1 MYKKKQFLAMCLAGL
16 CSTTAVSNVY
26 SVTSMAATA
35 ASQTTE
41 TSAAGTETNPG
52 GNPPSGNP
60 GETPPAKPDGDS
72 GNPPAKPDGDNSNP
86 QDGGGNPPSG
96 ENGKPGNPPSDGNGQ
111 GGNPPSGGNGSSGD
125 GSSSS
130 GNPQDGKGNPPS
142 DAGGKPGDG
151 QGPQGNPPDGQPGD
165 GQGQPGNPPDGK
177 GGPNTQSYDYTGTLS
192 GKLTADGEE
201 VSSDNETISTSTVDE
216 NAALAENGGTLKIT
230 NGKLQKSGDDTNG
243 DNCNFYGINSILLA
257 VGEKSKAYISN
268 SALASDSEGSNAIFS
283 TDGATVYSEKNSITT
298 TKGNSRGLDATY
310 GGTIIADDMTIDTA
324 GDHSASLATDRGGGN
339 ISVTNSTLHT
349 SGSGSPLIYS
359 TGAIELS
366 GVSGTAEGSQIAGM
380 EGLNHIKVYDSELSS
395 TITDRTASDPVAN
408 GVIIYQSTSG
418 DADTS
423 TGERAQ
429 FQAVDSTLRSKIESG
444 AMFYVTNTSAD
455 ILLSGTTL
463 DFDSTKAKLLQ
474 IEGNDAN
481 NWGRAGSNGADV
493 SFTSLGETL
502 TGDISV
508 DSISSLDLYLL
519 SGTRYTGQILST
531 ANAGSQSAGGDA
543 AQGGEQTEG
552 QGGDPTAKGA
562 AGQSDDQTAKAAGQD
577 SDADST
583 SDDSAATITVNLDQ
597 DSTWVVTGDTTV
609 FALNAEDGAQI
620 IDEDGK
626 TVTIIADG
634 TTVVK
639 GDSDLTV
646 TVTGSY
652 SQSVRTSEANSI
664 SASTIDR
671 SDFDDYYGT
680 STTFGTDGLTASTP
694 TENKPDASAIESPV
708 DTQPAPSTEAATETS
723 TQQSTTPWAGAGVII
738 LAAFAG
744 ITTYLKKRK

>member
-16 CSTTAVSNVY
+16 CSTTTVANVY
-26 SVTSMAATA
+26 NVTAMAATA
-35 ASQTTE
+35 ASQAAE
-41 TSAAGTETNPG
+41 TSTAASDAPSGGQTNPG
-52 GNPPSGNP
+52 GNPPSGNS

-72 GNPPAKPDGDNSNP
+72 RNP
-86 QDGGGNPPSG
+86 QNGDGNPPSD

-111 GGNPPSGGNGSSGD
+111 GGNPPSGENGSSGD
-125 GSSSS
+125 GSTSS

-142 DAGGKPGDG
+142 DANGKPGDG
-151 QGPQGNPPDGQPGD
+151 NGPQGNPPSGENVKPGD
-165 GQGQPGNPPDGK
+165 GNGPQGNPPDGK

-201 VSSDNETISTSTVDE
+201 VSSDNETISTTSADE
-216 NAALAENGGTLKIT
+216 NAALVENGGTLKIT

-268 SALASDSEGSNAIFS
+268 SALASDSEGSNAIFA
-283 TDGATVYSEKNSITT
+283 TDSATVYSEKNSITT
-298 TKGNSRGLDATY
+298 SKGNSRGLDATY
-310 GGTIIADDMTIDTA
+310 GGTIIADDMTIQTA

-339 ISVTNSTLHT
+339 ISVTNSTLNT

-359 TGAIELS
+359 TGAIEVS
-366 GVSGTAEGSQIAGM
+366 GVTGTAEGSQIAGM
-380 EGLNHIKVYDSELSS
+380 EGLNHIKIYDSELSS
-395 TITDRTASDPVAN
+395 TITDKTASDPVAN

-429 FQAVDSTLRSKIESG
+429 FQAVDSTLHSKIESG

-455 ILLSGTTL
+455 ILLSGTAL

-474 IEGNDAN
+474 IEGNDTN
-481 NWGRAGSNGADV
+481 NWGRAGSNGGDV
-493 SFTSLGETL
+493 TFTGLGETL

-519 SGTRYTGQILST
+519 DGTTYTGQILST
-531 ANAGSQSAGGDA
+531 ANAGSSNDGGNAGQNSDA
-543 AQGGEQTEG
+543 A
-552 QGGDPTAKGA
+552 AKGA
-562 AGQSDDQTAKAAGQD
+562 DSQNSDQPDGQSNDAG
-577 SDADST
+577 ST
-583 SDDSAATITVNLDQ
+583 SDASAATITVNLDQ
-597 DSTWVVTGDTTV
+597 DSTWVVTDDTTV

-620 IDEDGK
+620 VDEDGK

-639 GDSDLTV
+639 SDSDLTV

-652 SQSVRTSEANSI
+652 SQTVTTSDANEI
-664 SASTIDR
+664 SATTIDR
-671 SDFDDYYGT
+671 SDFDSHYGT
-680 STTFGTDGLTASTP
+680 DTTFGTDGLNASTM
-694 TENKPDASAIESPV
+694 TEDKADASALESPT
-708 DTQPAPSTEAATETS
+708 DTQLVPSTEAAAETS
-723 TQQSTTPWAGAGVII
+723 TEQSSAPWAVAGAII
-738 LAAFAG
+738 IAVLAG
-744 ITTYLKKRK
+744 ITTYLRKRK

>member
-35 ASQTTE
+35 ASQAVETT
-41 TSAAGTETNPG
+41 AASDAQTNPG
-52 GNPPSGNP
+52 GTPPSGNS
-60 GETPPAKPDGDS
+60 GETPPEKPDGDSENPPAKPDGDS
-72 GNPPAKPDGDNSNP
+72 SNP
-86 QDGGGNPPSG
+86 QNGGGNPPAG
-96 ENGKPGNPPSDGNGQ
+96 EN
-111 GGNPPSGGNGSSGD
+111 
-125 GSSSS
+125 
-130 GNPQDGKGNPPS
+130 
-142 DAGGKPGDG
+142 
-151 QGPQGNPPDGQPGD
+151 
-165 GQGQPGNPPDGK
+165 GQPGNPPDGK

-201 VSSDNETISTSTVDE
+201 VSSDNETISTSTADE
-216 NAALAENGGTLKIT
+216 NAALVENGGTLKIT

-268 SALASDSEGSNAIFS
+268 SALASDSEGSNAIFA

-298 TKGNSRGLDATY
+298 SKGNSRGLDATY

-339 ISVTNSTLHT
+339 ISVTNSTLNT

-359 TGAIELS
+359 TGAIEVS

-380 EGLNHIKVYDSELSS
+380 EGLNHIKIYDSELSS
-395 TITDRTASDPVAN
+395 TITDKTASDPVAN

-474 IEGNDAN
+474 TEGNDAN

-493 SFTSLGETL
+493 TFTGLGETL

-519 SGTRYTGQILST
+519 DGTTYTGQIQSV
-531 ANAGSQSAGGDA
+531 ANAGGQSAGGDA
-543 AQGGEQTEG
+543 DQHDDAAAKGTEG
-552 QGGDPTAKGA
+552 QSSDQSADA
-562 AGQSDDQTAKAAGQD
+562 ADQSADAADQNAGTTGQNSSQAAD
-577 SDADST
+577 RIADADSA
-583 SDDSAATITVNLDQ
+583 SDDSTATITVNLDQ

-620 IDEDGK
+620 VDADGK
-626 TVTIIADG
+626 TVTIVANG
-634 TTVVK
+634 TIVVK

-652 SQSVRTSEANSI
+652 SQTVTTSEANEI
-664 SASTIDR
+664 SAATIDR

-680 STTFGTDGLTASTP
+680 DTAFGTDGQTVSTP
-694 TENKPDASAIESPV
+694 TEDKPDDSAIESPA
-708 DTQPAPSTEAATETS
+708 DTQLVPSTEAAAETS
-723 TQQSTTPWAGAGVII
+723 TAQSTAPWAVAGVII
-738 LAAFAG
+738 IAAFAG
-744 ITTYLKKRK
+744 ITTYLRKRK

>member
-16 CSTTAVSNVY
+16 CSTTTVANVY
-26 SVTSMAATA
+26 NVTAMAATA
-35 ASQTTE
+35 ASQAAE
-41 TSAAGTETNPG
+41 TSAAASDAPSNGQTNPG

-72 GNPPAKPDGDNSNP
+72 GNPQN
-86 QDGGGNPPSG
+86 GGGNPPSG
-96 ENGKPGNPPSDGNGQ
+96 ENGKPGNPPSGE
-111 GGNPPSGGNGSSGD
+111 NGSSGD
-125 GSSSS
+125 GSTSS

-142 DAGGKPGDG
+142 DANGKPGDG
-151 QGPQGNPPDGQPGD
+151 QGPQGNPPDGQPG
-165 GQGQPGNPPDGK
+165 GGNGQPGTPPDGQ
-177 GGPNTQSYDYTGTLS
+177 GGPNTQSYDYSGTLS

-201 VSSDNETISTSTVDE
+201 VSSDNETISTTTADE
-216 NAALAENGGTLKIT
+216 NAALVENGGTLKIT

-257 VGEKSKAYISN
+257 VGEKSTAYISN
-268 SALASDSEGSNAIFS
+268 SALASNSEGSNAIFA
-283 TDGATVYSEKNSITT
+283 TDGASVYSERNSITT

-310 GGTIIADDMTIDTA
+310 GGTIIADGMTIDTA

-339 ISVTNSTLHT
+339 ISVTNSTLNT

-366 GVSGTAEGSQIAGM
+366 GVTGTAEGSQIAGM
-380 EGLNHIKVYDSELSS
+380 EGLNHIKIYDSELSS
-395 TITDRTASDPVAN
+395 TITDKTASDPVAN

-463 DFDSTKAKLLQ
+463 DFDSTKVKLLQ
-474 IEGNDAN
+474 VEGNDAN

-543 AQGGEQTEG
+543 AQGGEQA
-552 QGGDPTAKGA
+552 AKGADGQSSELA
-562 AGQSDDQTAKAAGQD
+562 AGQSTGAGQHDDSAAKDAAGQS

-583 SDDSAATITVNLDQ
+583 ADDSAATITVNLDQ

-609 FALNAEDGAQI
+609 FALSAEDGAQI
-620 IDEDGK
+620 VDEDGK

-652 SQSVRTSEANSI
+652 SQNVTTIEANTI
-664 SASTIDR
+664 SATTIDR
-671 SDFDDYYGT
+671 DGFDDYYGT
-680 STTFGTDGLTASTP
+680 STAFGTDGLTATP
-694 TENKPDASAIESPV
+694 KTEEKPAAAEESPAE
-708 DTQPAPSTEAATETS
+708 TQPAPSTEAATETG
-723 TQQSTTPWAGAGVII
+723 TQQSSASWAVAGVII

-744 ITTYLKKRK
+744 ISTYLRKRK

>member
-16 CSTTAVSNVY
+16 CSTTTVANVY
-26 SVTSMAATA
+26 NVTAMAATA

-41 TSAAGTETNPG
+41 TSAAASNTPSSGQTNQG
-52 GNPPSGNP
+52 GNPPSGNA

-72 GNPPAKPDGDNSNP
+72 GNPQN
-86 QDGGGNPPSG
+86 GGGNPPSG
-96 ENGKPGNPPSDGNGQ
+96 ENGKPGNPPSGE
-111 GGNPPSGGNGSSGD
+111 NGSSGD
-125 GSSSS
+125 GNTSS

-142 DAGGKPGDG
+142 DANGKPGDG
-151 QGPQGNPPDGQPGD
+151 QGPQGNPPDGQPG
-165 GQGQPGNPPDGK
+165 GGNGQPGTPPDGQ
-177 GGPNTQSYDYTGTLS
+177 GGPNTQSYDYSGTLS
-192 GKLTADGEE
+192 GKLSADGEE
-201 VSSDNETISTSTVDE
+201 VSSDNETISTTSADE
-216 NAALAENGGTLKIT
+216 NAALVENGGTLKIT

-257 VGEKSKAYISN
+257 VGEKSKTYISN
-268 SALASDSEGSNAIFS
+268 SALASDSEGSNAIFA

-310 GGTIIADDMTIDTA
+310 GGTIIADDMTIQTA

-339 ISVTNSTLHT
+339 ISVTNSTLNT

-359 TGAIELS
+359 TGAIEVS
-366 GVSGTAEGSQIAGM
+366 GVTGTAEGSQIAGM
-380 EGLNHIKVYDSELSS
+380 EGLNHIKIYDSELSS
-395 TITDRTASDPVAN
+395 TITDKTASDPVAN

-429 FQAVDSTLRSKIESG
+429 FQAIDSTLHSSIESG

-481 NWGRAGSNGADV
+481 NWGRAGANGADV
-493 SFTSLGETL
+493 SFTGLGETL

-519 SGTRYTGQILST
+519 DGTTYTGQILST
-531 ANAGSQSAGGDA
+531 ANAGSSNEGGNAGQKGDDGQSSG
-543 AQGGEQTEG
+543 QTDG
-552 QGGDPTAKGA
+552 QGNGAGSTA
-562 AGQSDDQTAKAAGQD
+562 
-577 SDADST
+577 DA
-583 SDDSAATITVNLDQ
+583 SAATITVNLDQ

-620 IDEDGK
+620 VDEDGK

-652 SQSVRTSEANSI
+652 SQTVTTSEANSI
-664 SASTIDR
+664 SATTIDR
-671 SDFDDYYGT
+671 SDFDSYYGT
-680 STTFGTDGLTASTP
+680 DTAFGTDGLNTSTT
-694 TENKPDASAIESPV
+694 TEDKPDASALESPA
-708 DTQPAPSTEAATETS
+708 DTQLVPSTEAAAETS
-723 TQQSTTPWAGAGVII
+723 TQQSSAPWAVAGVII
-738 LAAFAG
+738 IAALAG
-744 ITTYLKKRK
+744 ITTYLRKRK

>member
-16 CSTTAVSNVY
+16 CSTTAVANVY
-26 SVTSMAATA
+26 SVTAMAATA
-35 ASQTTE
+35 ASQTAE
-41 TSAAGTETNPG
+41 TSAAAPDAASGGQTNPG
-52 GNPPSGNP
+52 GNPPSGNA

-72 GNPPAKPDGDNSNP
+72 GNPQN
-86 QDGGGNPPSG
+86 GGGNPPSG
-96 ENGKPGNPPSDGNGQ
+96 ENG
-111 GGNPPSGGNGSSGD
+111 SSGD
-125 GSSSS
+125 GSTSS

-142 DAGGKPGDG
+142 DAGGKPGNGNGPQGNPPSGENGKPGDG
-151 QGPQGNPPDGQPGD
+151 QGPQGNPPDGQPG
-165 GQGQPGNPPDGK
+165 GGNGQPGTPPDGQ
-177 GGPNTQSYDYTGTLS
+177 GGPNTQSYDYSGTLS

-201 VSSDNETISTSTVDE
+201 VSSDNETISTTSADE
-216 NAALAENGGTLKIT
+216 NAALVENCGTLKIT

-268 SALASDSEGSNAIFS
+268 SALASDSEGSNAIFA
-283 TDGATVYSEKNSITT
+283 TDGATVYSEKNSITSS
-298 TKGNSRGLDATY
+298 KGNARGLDATY
-310 GGTIIADDMTIDTA
+310 GGTIIADDMTIETA

-339 ISVTNSTLHT
+339 ISVTNSTLNT

-359 TGAIELS
+359 TGAIEVS
-366 GVSGTAEGSQIAGM
+366 GVTGTAESSQIAGM
-380 EGLNHIKVYDSELSS
+380 EGLNHIKIYDSELSS
-395 TITDRTASDPVAN
+395 TITDKTASDPVAN

-429 FQAVDSTLRSKIESG
+429 FQAVDSTLHSKIESG

-481 NWGRAGSNGADV
+481 NWGRAGANGADV
-493 SFTSLGETL
+493 SFTGLGETL

-519 SGTRYTGQILST
+519 DGTTYTGQIQST
-531 ANAGSQSAGGDA
+531 AN
-543 AQGGEQTEG
+543 
-552 QGGDPTAKGA
+552 
-562 AGQSDDQTAKAAGQD
+562 
-577 SDADST
+577 ADST
-583 SDDSAATITVNLDQ
+583 SDASTATITVNLDQ

-620 IDEDGK
+620 VDEDGK
-626 TVTIIADG
+626 TVTIVADG

-652 SQSVRTSEANSI
+652 SQTVTTSDANEI
-664 SASTIDR
+664 SATTIDR
-671 SDFDDYYGT
+671 SDFDSYYGT
-680 STTFGTDGLTASTP
+680 DTTFGTDGRNASTP
-694 TENKPDASAIESPV
+694 TENKADASALESPA
-708 DTQPAPSTEAATETS
+708 DTQLVPSTEAAAETS
-723 TQQSTTPWAGAGVII
+723 TQQSSAPWAVAGAII
-738 LAAFAG
+738 IAALAG
-744 ITTYLKKRK
+744 ITTYLRKRK

>member
-16 CSTTAVSNVY
+16 CSTTTVANVY
-26 SVTSMAATA
+26 NVTAMAATA
-35 ASQTTE
+35 ASQAAE
-41 TSAAGTETNPG
+41 TSAAASDAQSEAQTNPG

-60 GETPPAKPDGDS
+60 GETPLAKPDGGS
-72 GNPPAKPDGDNSNP
+72 GNPQN
-86 QDGGGNPPSG
+86 GGGNPPSG
-96 ENGKPGNPPSDGNGQ
+96 VT
-111 GGNPPSGGNGSSGD
+111 GSSGD
-125 GSSSS
+125 GSTSS
-130 GNPQDGKGNPPS
+130 GNPQGGKGNPPS
-142 DAGGKPGDG
+142 DAGGKPGDGNGPQRNPPSGENGKPGDG
-151 QGPQGNPPDGQPGD
+151 QGPQGNPPDGQPG
-165 GQGQPGNPPDGK
+165 GGNGQPGTPPDGQ

-192 GKLTADGEE
+192 GKLSADGEE
-201 VSSDNETISTSTVDE
+201 VSSDNETISTTTADE
-216 NAALAENGGTLKIT
+216 NAALVENGGTLKIT
-230 NGKLQKSGDDTNG
+230 DGKLQKSGDDTNG

-257 VGEKSKAYISN
+257 VGEKSTAYISN
-268 SALASDSEGSNAIFS
+268 SALASGSEGSNAIFA

-310 GGTIIADDMTIDTA
+310 GGTIIADDMTIETA

-339 ISVTNSTLHT
+339 ISVTNSTLNT

-359 TGAIELS
+359 TGAIEVS
-366 GVSGTAEGSQIAGM
+366 GVTGTAEGSQIAGM
-380 EGLNHIKVYDSELSS
+380 EGLNHIKIYDSELSS
-395 TITDRTASDPVAN
+395 TITDKTASDPVAN

-429 FQAVDSTLRSKIESG
+429 FQAVDSTLHSKIESG

-481 NWGRAGSNGADV
+481 NWGHAGSNGGDV
-493 SFTSLGETL
+493 TFTGLGETL

-519 SGTRYTGQILST
+519 DGTTYTGQIQSV
-531 ANAGSQSAGGDA
+531 ANAGGQNADGDTEQNGDA
-543 AQGGEQTEG
+543 A
-552 QGGDPTAKGA
+552 AKGA
-562 AGQSDDQTAKAAGQD
+562 DGQSGNQTAGQGN
-577 SDADST
+577 DADST
-583 SDDSAATITVNLDQ
+583 SDASAATITVNLDK
-597 DSTWVVTGDTTV
+597 DSTWVVTGNTTV

-620 IDEDGK
+620 VNEDGK

-639 GDSDLTV
+639 GDSDLTI

-652 SQSVRTSEANSI
+652 SQTVTTSDANEI
-664 SASTIDR
+664 SATTIDR
-671 SDFDDYYGT
+671 SDFDSYYST
-680 STTFGTDGLTASTP
+680 DTTFGTDGLNASTT
-694 TENKPDASAIESPV
+694 TEDKADASAIESPA
-708 DTQPAPSTEAATETS
+708 DTQLVPSTEAAAETS
-723 TQQSTTPWAGAGVII
+723 TEQSTAPWAVAGAII
-738 LAAFAG
+738 IAALAG
-744 ITTYLKKRK
+744 ITTYLRKRK

>member
-16 CSTTAVSNVY
+16 CSTTTVANVY
-26 SVTSMAATA
+26 NVTAMAATA
-35 ASQTTE
+35 ASQAAE
-41 TSAAGTETNPG
+41 TSAAASDAPSNGQTNPG

-72 GNPPAKPDGDNSNP
+72 GNPQN
-86 QDGGGNPPSG
+86 GGGDPPSG

-111 GGNPPSGGNGSSGD
+111 SGNPPSGEN
-125 GSSSS
+125 
-130 GNPQDGKGNPPS
+130 
-142 DAGGKPGDG
+142 GKPGDG
-151 QGPQGNPPDGQPGD
+151 QGPQGNPPNGQPGT
-165 GQGQPGNPPDGK
+165 PPDGQ
-177 GGPNTQSYDYTGTLS
+177 GGPNTQSYDYSGTLS
-192 GKLTADGEE
+192 GKLSADGED
-201 VSSDNETISTSTVDE
+201 VSSDNETISTTSADE
-216 NAALAENGGTLKIT
+216 NAALVENGGTLKIT

-243 DNCNFYGINSILLA
+243 DNCNFYGINSILLT

-268 SALASDSEGSNAIFS
+268 SALASDSEDSNAIFA
-283 TDGATVYSEKNSITT
+283 TDQAIVYSAQNSITT
-298 TKGNSRGLDATY
+298 SKGSSRGLDATY
-310 GGTIIADDMTIDTA
+310 GGTIIADDMTIQTA

-339 ISVTNSTLHT
+339 ISVTNSTLNT

-359 TGAIELS
+359 TGAIEVS
-366 GVSGTAEGSQIAGM
+366 GVTGTAEGSQIAGM
-380 EGLNHIKVYDSELSS
+380 EGLNHIKIYDSELSS
-395 TITDRTASDPVAN
+395 TITDKTASDPVAN

-429 FQAVDSTLRSKIESG
+429 FQAVDSTLHSKIESG

-463 DFDSTKAKLLQ
+463 DFDSTKVKLLQ

-481 NWGRAGSNGADV
+481 NWGRAGANGADV
-493 SFTSLGETL
+493 SFTGLGETL

-519 SGTRYTGQILST
+519 DGTSYTGQIQSV
-531 ANAGSQSAGGDA
+531 ANAGSTADA
-543 AQGGEQTEG
+543 
-552 QGGDPTAKGA
+552 
-562 AGQSDDQTAKAAGQD
+562 
-577 SDADST
+577 
-583 SDDSAATITVNLDQ
+583 SAATITVNLDQ

-620 IDEDGK
+620 VDEDGK

-639 GDSDLTV
+639 GDSDRTV

-652 SQSVRTSEANSI
+652 SQTVTTSDANEI
-664 SASTIDR
+664 SATTIDR
-671 SDFDDYYGT
+671 SDFDSYYGT
-680 STTFGTDGLTASTP
+680 DTTFGIDGRSAST
-694 TENKPDASAIESPV
+694 TAEDKADASALESPAN
-708 DTQPAPSTEAATETS
+708 TQLVPSTEAAAETS
-723 TQQSTTPWAGAGVII
+723 TEQSTAPWAVAGVII
-738 LAAFAG
+738 IAALAG
-744 ITTYLKKRK
+744 ITTYLRKRK

>member
-16 CSTTAVSNVY
+16 CSTTTVANVY
-26 SVTSMAATA
+26 SVTAMAATA

-41 TSAAGTETNPG
+41 TSAAASE
-52 GNPPSGNP
+52 NP

-72 GNPPAKPDGDNSNP
+72 SHP
-86 QDGGGNPPSG
+86 QNGGGNPPSG
-96 ENGKPGNPPSDGNGQ
+96 DNGKPGNPPSDGTSQ
-111 GGNPPSGGNGSSGD
+111 GGNPPSGGTGSSGD
-125 GSSSS
+125 GSTSS

-142 DAGGKPGDG
+142 DASRKPGDGNGPQRNPPSGENGKPGDG
-151 QGPQGNPPDGQPGD
+151 QGPQGNPPD
-165 GQGQPGNPPDGK
+165 GQPGNPPDGK
-177 GGPNTQSYDYTGTLS
+177 GGPNTQSYDYSGTLS

-201 VSSDNETISTSTVDE
+201 VSSDNETITTTTADE
-216 NAALAENGGTLKIT
+216 NAALVENGGTLKIT

-268 SALASDSEGSNAIFS
+268 SALASDSEGSNAIFA
-283 TDGATVYSEKNSITT
+283 TDSATVYSEKNSITT
-298 TKGNSRGLDATY
+298 TKGNSRGLDASY
-310 GGTIIADDMTIDTA
+310 GGTIIAADMTIQTA

-339 ISVTNSTLHT
+339 ISVTNSTLNT

-359 TGAIELS
+359 TGAIEVS
-366 GVSGTAEGSQIAGM
+366 GVTGTAEGSQIAGM
-380 EGLNHIKVYDSELSS
+380 EGLNHIKIYDSELSS
-395 TITDRTASDPVAN
+395 TITDKTASDPVAN

-429 FQAVDSTLRSKIESG
+429 FQAVDSTLHSAIESG

-481 NWGRAGSNGADV
+481 NWGRAGSNGGDV
-493 SFTSLGETL
+493 TFTGLGETL
-502 TGDISV
+502 TGDISI

-519 SGTRYTGQILST
+519 DGTTYTGQIQSV
-531 ANAGSQSAGGDA
+531 ANAG
-543 AQGGEQTEG
+543 G
-552 QGGDPTAKGA
+552 QN
-562 AGQSDDQTAKAAGQD
+562 
-577 SDADST
+577 
-583 SDDSAATITVNLDQ
+583 DSAATITVNLDK

-620 IDEDGK
+620 VDEDGK
-626 TVTIIADG
+626 AVTIVADG
-634 TTVVK
+634 STVVK
-639 GDSDLTV
+639 GDSDLTI

-652 SQSVRTSEANSI
+652 SQTVTTSDANEI
-664 SASTIDR
+664 SATTIDR
-671 SDFDDYYGT
+671 SDFDDTYGT
-680 STTFGTDGLTASTP
+680 DTAFGTDGLKTSTT
-694 TENKPDASAIESPV
+694 TEDKPDTSAIESPA
-708 DTQPAPSTEAATETS
+708 DTQLVPSTEAAAETS
-723 TQQSTTPWAGAGVII
+723 TEQSTAPWAVAGAII
-738 LAAFAG
+738 IAAFAG
-744 ITTYLKKRK
+744 ITTYLRKRK

>member
-1 MYKKKQFLAMCLAGL
+1 MYKKKQLLVMCLAGL
-16 CSTTAVSNVY
+16 CSTTTVANVY
-26 SVTSMAATA
+26 NVTAMAATA
-35 ASQTTE
+35 ASQAAE
-41 TSAAGTETNPG
+41 TSAAASDAPSNGQTNPG

-72 GNPPAKPDGDNSNP
+72 GNPQN
-86 QDGGGNPPSG
+86 GGGDPPSG

-111 GGNPPSGGNGSSGD
+111 SGNPPSGEN
-125 GSSSS
+125 
-130 GNPQDGKGNPPS
+130 
-142 DAGGKPGDG
+142 GKPGDG
-151 QGPQGNPPDGQPGD
+151 QGPQGNPPNGQPGT
-165 GQGQPGNPPDGK
+165 PPDGQ
-177 GGPNTQSYDYTGTLS
+177 GGPNTQSYDYSGTLS
-192 GKLTADGEE
+192 GKLSADGEE
-201 VSSDNETISTSTVDE
+201 VSSDNETISTTSADE
-216 NAALAENGGTLKIT
+216 NAALVENGGTLKIT

-268 SALASDSEGSNAIFS
+268 SALASDSEGSNAIFA

-298 TKGNSRGLDATY
+298 SKGNSRGLDATY
-310 GGTIIADDMTIDTA
+310 GGTIIADDMTIQTA

-339 ISVTNSTLHT
+339 ISVTNSTLNT

-359 TGAIELS
+359 TGAIEVS
-366 GVSGTAEGSQIAGM
+366 GVTGTAEGSQIAGM
-380 EGLNHIKVYDSELSS
+380 EGLNHIKIYDSELSS
-395 TITDRTASDPVAN
+395 TITDKTASDPVAN

-429 FQAVDSTLRSKIESG
+429 FQAVDSTLHSKIESG

-463 DFDSTKAKLLQ
+463 DFDSTKVKLLQ

-481 NWGRAGSNGADV
+481 NWGRAGANGADV
-493 SFTSLGETL
+493 SFTGLGETL

-519 SGTRYTGQILST
+519 DGTSYTGQIQSV
-531 ANAGSQSAGGDA
+531 ANAGSTADA
-543 AQGGEQTEG
+543 
-552 QGGDPTAKGA
+552 
-562 AGQSDDQTAKAAGQD
+562 
-577 SDADST
+577 
-583 SDDSAATITVNLDQ
+583 SAATITVNLDQ

-620 IDEDGK
+620 VDEDGK

-639 GDSDLTV
+639 GDSDRTV

-652 SQSVRTSEANSI
+652 SQTVTTSDANEI
-664 SASTIDR
+664 SATTIDR
-671 SDFDDYYGT
+671 SDFDSYYGT
-680 STTFGTDGLTASTP
+680 DTTFGIDGRSAST
-694 TENKPDASAIESPV
+694 TAEDKADASALESPAN
-708 DTQPAPSTEAATETS
+708 TQLVPSTEAAAETS
-723 TQQSTTPWAGAGVII
+723 TEQSTAPWAVAGVII
-738 LAAFAG
+738 IAALAG
-744 ITTYLKKRK
+744 ITTYLRKRK

>member
-16 CSTTAVSNVY
+16 CSTTTVANVY
-26 SVTSMAATA
+26 NVTAMAATA

-41 TSAAGTETNPG
+41 TSAASSDAQSGGQTNPG

-60 GETPPAKPDGDS
+60 GETPPAKPDSDS
-72 GNPPAKPDGDNSNP
+72 GNPQN
-86 QDGGGNPPSG
+86 GGGNPPSG
-96 ENGKPGNPPSDGNGQ
+96 ENG
-111 GGNPPSGGNGSSGD
+111 SSGD
-125 GSSSS
+125 GSTSS
-130 GNPQDGKGNPPS
+130 GNPQDGKRNPPS
-142 DAGGKPGDG
+142 DANGKPGDG
-151 QGPQGNPPDGQPGD
+151 QGPQGNPPSGENGKPGGGNGQPGT
-165 GQGQPGNPPDGK
+165 PPDGQ
-177 GGPNTQSYDYTGTLS
+177 GGPNTQSYDYSGTLS

-201 VSSDNETISTSTVDE
+201 VSSDNEAISTTSADE
-216 NAALAENGGTLKIT
+216 NAALVENGGTLKIT

-257 VGEKSKAYISN
+257 VDEKSKAYISN
-268 SALASDSEGSNAIFS
+268 SALASDSEGSNAIFA

-298 TKGNSRGLDATY
+298 SKGNSRGLDATY
-310 GGTIIADDMTIDTA
+310 GGTIIADDMTIQTA

-339 ISVTNSTLHT
+339 ISVTNSTLNT

-359 TGAIELS
+359 TGAIEVS
-366 GVSGTAEGSQIAGM
+366 GVTGTAEGSQIAGM
-380 EGLNHIKVYDSELSS
+380 EGLNHIKIYDSELSN
-395 TITDRTASDPVAN
+395 TITDKTASDPVAN

-429 FQAVDSTLRSKIESG
+429 FQAVDSTLHSKIESG

-474 IEGNDAN
+474 IEGNDTN
-481 NWGRAGSNGADV
+481 NWGRAGSNGGDV
-493 SFTSLGETL
+493 TFTGLGETL

-519 SGTRYTGQILST
+519 DGTTYTGQILST
-531 ANAGSQSAGGDA
+531 ANAG
-543 AQGGEQTEG
+543 G
-552 QGGDPTAKGA
+552 QNA
-562 AGQSDDQTAKAAGQD
+562 
-577 SDADST
+577 
-583 SDDSAATITVNLDQ
+583 SAATITINLDQ

-620 IDEDGK
+620 VDEDGK
-626 TVTIIADG
+626 TVTIVADG

-639 GDSDLTV
+639 GDSDLTI

-652 SQSVRTSEANSI
+652 SQAVTTSDANEI
-664 SASTIDR
+664 SATTIDR
-671 SDFDDYYGT
+671 RDFDSYYGT
-680 STTFGTDGLTASTP
+680 DTTFGTDGLNASTT
-694 TENKPDASAIESPV
+694 TEDKPDASAIESPA
-708 DTQPAPSTEAATETS
+708 DTQLVPSTEAAAETS
-723 TQQSTTPWAGAGVII
+723 TEQSTAPWAVAGAII
-738 LAAFAG
+738 IAALAG
-744 ITTYLKKRK
+744 ITTYLRKRK

>member
-16 CSTTAVSNVY
+16 CSTTTVANVY
-26 SVTSMAATA
+26 SVTAMANVYSVTAMAATA

-41 TSAAGTETNPG
+41 TSAAASDAQSEGQTNPG

-72 GNPPAKPDGDNSNP
+72 GNPQN
-86 QDGGGNPPSG
+86 GGGDPPSG
-96 ENGKPGNPPSDGNGQ
+96 ENGKPGYPPSDGNGQ
-111 GGNPPSGGNGSSGD
+111 G
-125 GSSSS
+125 
-130 GNPQDGKGNPPS
+130 GNPPS

-151 QGPQGNPPDGQPGD
+151 QGPQGNPPDGKPGD
-165 GQGQPGNPPDGK
+165 SQGQPGNPPDGK

-201 VSSDNETISTSTVDE
+201 VSSDNETINTTTADE
-216 NAALAENGGTLKIT
+216 NAALVENGGTLKIT
-230 NGKLQKSGDDTNG
+230 NGKLQKSGDDTNS

-257 VGEKSKAYISN
+257 VGEKSTAYISN
-268 SALASDSEGSNAIFS
+268 SALASDSEGSNGIFA
-283 TDGATVYSEKNSITT
+283 TDGASVYSEKNSITT
-298 TKGNSRGLDATY
+298 SKGNSRGLDATY
-310 GGTIIADDMTIDTA
+310 GGTIIADDMTIQTA

-339 ISVTNSTLHT
+339 ISVTNSTLNT

-366 GVSGTAEGSQIAGM
+366 GVTGTSEGSQIAGM
-380 EGLNHIKVYDSELSS
+380 EGLNHIKIYDSELSS
-395 TITDRTASDPVAN
+395 TITDKTASDPVAN

-429 FQAVDSTLRSKIESG
+429 FQAVDSTLHSKIESG

-481 NWGRAGSNGADV
+481 NWGRAGANGADV
-493 SFTSLGETL
+493 SFTGLGETL

-531 ANAGSQSAGGDA
+531 ANAGSQNAGGDA
-543 AQGGEQTEG
+543 AQGGEQT
-552 QGGDPTAKGA
+552 AKGA
-562 AGQSDDQTAKAAGQD
+562 EGQSSDQPADQSA
-577 SDADST
+577 DADST
-583 SDDSAATITVNLDQ
+583 ADTGAATITVNLDH

-620 IDEDGK
+620 VDEDGK

-639 GDSDLTV
+639 GDSDLTI

-652 SQSVRTSEANSI
+652 SQSVSTSEANSI
-664 SASTIDR
+664 SATTIDR
-671 SDFDDYYGT
+671 SDFDSYYGT
-680 STTFGTDGLTASTP
+680 DTAFGTDGLSASTT
-694 TENKPDASAIESPV
+694 TEDKPDASAIESPAE
-708 DTQPAPSTEAATETS
+708 TQLVAPTEAAAETS
-723 TQQSTTPWAGAGVII
+723 TKQSSAPWAVTGALIV
-738 LAAFAG
+738 AAFAG

>member
-35 ASQTTE
+35 ASQAVETT
-41 TSAAGTETNPG
+41 AASDAQTNPG
-52 GNPPSGNP
+52 GTPPSGNS
-60 GETPPAKPDGDS
+60 GETPPEKPDGDSENPPAKPDGDS
-72 GNPPAKPDGDNSNP
+72 SNP
-86 QDGGGNPPSG
+86 QNGGGNPPAG
-96 ENGKPGNPPSDGNGQ
+96 ENGKPGNPP
-111 GGNPPSGGNGSSGD
+111 
-125 GSSSS
+125 
-130 GNPQDGKGNPPS
+130 
-142 DAGGKPGDG
+142 DG
-151 QGPQGNPPDGQPGD
+151 Q
-165 GQGQPGNPPDGK
+165 

-201 VSSDNETISTSTVDE
+201 VSSDNETISTSTADE
-216 NAALAENGGTLKIT
+216 NAALVENGGTLKIT

-268 SALASDSEGSNAIFS
+268 SALASDSEGSNAIFA

-339 ISVTNSTLHT
+339 ISVTNSTLNT

-359 TGAIELS
+359 TGAIE
-366 GVSGTAEGSQIAGM
+366 VSDVTGTAEGSQIAGM
-380 EGLNHIKVYDSELSS
+380 EGLNHIKIYDSELSS
-395 TITDRTASDPVAN
+395 TITDKTASDPIAN

-429 FQAVDSTLRSKIESG
+429 FQAVDSTLHSKIESG

-474 IEGNDAN
+474 TEGNDAN

-493 SFTSLGETL
+493 TFTGLGETL

-519 SGTRYTGQILST
+519 DGTTYTGQIQSV
-531 ANAGSQSAGGDA
+531 ANAGGQSAGGDA
-543 AQGGEQTEG
+543 G
-552 QGGDPTAKGA
+552 QHGDAAAKGA
-562 AGQSDDQTAKAAGQD
+562 DGQSSDQTAGQSTG
-577 SDADST
+577 ADSA
-583 SDDSAATITVNLDQ
+583 SDDSTATITVNLDQ

-620 IDEDGK
+620 VDEDGK

-634 TTVVK
+634 TTVVE

-646 TVTGSY
+646 TITGSY
-652 SQSVRTSEANSI
+652 SQTVTTSDANEI
-664 SASTIDR
+664 SATTIDR
-671 SDFDDYYGT
+671 DDFDSYYGT
-680 STTFGTDGLTASTP
+680 DTALGTDGQTVSTP
-694 TENKPDASAIESPV
+694 TEDKPDDSAVESPA
-708 DTQPAPSTEAATETS
+708 DTQLVPSTEAAAETS
-723 TQQSTTPWAGAGVII
+723 TTQSTAPWAVAGAII

-744 ITTYLKKRK
+744 ITTYLRKRK

>member
-16 CSTTAVSNVY
+16 CSTTTVANVY
-26 SVTSMAATA
+26 NVTAMAATA
-35 ASQTTE
+35 ASQAAE
-41 TSAAGTETNPG
+41 TSAAASDAPSGGQTNPG

-72 GNPPAKPDGDNSNP
+72 GNPQN
-86 QDGGGNPPSG
+86 GGGNPPSG
-96 ENGKPGNPPSDGNGQ
+96 ENGKPGNPPSDRNDQ
-111 GGNPPSGGNGSSGD
+111 GGNPPSGGTGSSGD
-125 GSSSS
+125 GSTSS

-151 QGPQGNPPDGQPGD
+151 QGPQGNPPDGQPG
-165 GQGQPGNPPDGK
+165 GGNGQPGNPPDGK
-177 GGPNTQSYDYTGTLS
+177 GGPNTQSYDYSGTLS

-201 VSSDNETISTSTVDE
+201 VSSDNETITTTTADE
-216 NAALAENGGTLKIT
+216 NAALVENGGTLKIT

-257 VGEKSKAYISN
+257 VGKKSKAYISN
-268 SALASDSEGSNAIFS
+268 SALASDSEGSNAIFA
-283 TDGATVYSEKNSITT
+283 TDGATVYSEKNSITSS
-298 TKGNSRGLDATY
+298 KGNSRGLDATY
-310 GGTIIADDMTIDTA
+310 GGTIIADDMTIQTA

-339 ISVTNSTLHT
+339 ISVTNSTLNT

-359 TGAIELS
+359 TGAIEVS
-366 GVSGTAEGSQIAGM
+366 GVTGTAEGSQIAGM
-380 EGLNHIKVYDSELSS
+380 EGLNHIKIYDSELSS
-395 TITDRTASDPVAN
+395 TITDKTASDPVAN

-429 FQAVDSTLRSKIESG
+429 FQAVDSTLHSKIESG

-474 IEGNDAN
+474 IEGNDVN
-481 NWGRAGSNGADV
+481 NWGRAGANGADV
-493 SFTSLGETL
+493 SFTGLGETL

-519 SGTRYTGQILST
+519 DGTTYTGQILST
-531 ANAGSQSAGGDA
+531 ANAG
-543 AQGGEQTEG
+543 
-552 QGGDPTAKGA
+552 
-562 AGQSDDQTAKAAGQD
+562 DQN
-577 SDADST
+577 
-583 SDDSAATITVNLDQ
+583 DSAATITVNLDK

-620 IDEDGK
+620 VDEDGK
-626 TVTIIADG
+626 TVTIVADG
-634 TTVVK
+634 STVVK

-652 SQSVRTSEANSI
+652 SQTVTTSDANEI
-664 SASTIDR
+664 SATTIDR
-671 SDFDDYYGT
+671 SDFDSYYGT
-680 STTFGTDGLTASTP
+680 DTAFGTDGLSASTT
-694 TENKPDASAIESPV
+694 TEDKPDASAIESPA
-708 DTQPAPSTEAATETS
+708 DTQLVPSTEAAAETS
-723 TQQSTTPWAGAGVII
+723 TEQSSAPWAVAGAII
-738 LAAFAG
+738 IAALAG
-744 ITTYLKKRK
+744 ITTYLRKRK

>member
-16 CSTTAVSNVY
+16 CSTTTVANVY
-26 SVTSMAATA
+26 NVTAMAATA
-35 ASQTTE
+35 ASQAAE
-41 TSAAGTETNPG
+41 TSAAASDAPSNGQTNPG

-72 GNPPAKPDGDNSNP
+72 GNPQN
-86 QDGGGNPPSG
+86 GGGNPPSG
-96 ENGKPGNPPSDGNGQ
+96 ENGKPGNPPSGE
-111 GGNPPSGGNGSSGD
+111 NGSSGD
-125 GSSSS
+125 GSTSS

-142 DAGGKPGDG
+142 DANGKPGDG
-151 QGPQGNPPDGQPGD
+151 QGPQGNPPDGNGKPGD

-201 VSSDNETISTSTVDE
+201 VSSDNETISTSTADE
-216 NAALAENGGTLKIT
+216 NAALVENGGTLKIT

-268 SALASDSEGSNAIFS
+268 SALASDSEGSNAIFA
-283 TDGATVYSEKNSITT
+283 TDQAIVYSAQNSITT
-298 TKGNSRGLDATY
+298 SKNNSRGLDATY
-310 GGTIIADDMTIDTA
+310 GGTIIADGMTIQTA

-339 ISVTNSTLHT
+339 ISVTNSTLNT

-359 TGAIELS
+359 TGAIE
-366 GVSGTAEGSQIAGM
+366 VSDVTGTAEGSQIAGM
-380 EGLNHIKVYDSELSS
+380 EGLNHIKIYDSKLSS
-395 TITDRTASDPVAN
+395 TITDKTASDPVAN

-429 FQAVDSTLRSKIESG
+429 FQAVDSTLHSKIESG

-463 DFDSTKAKLLQ
+463 DFDSTKVKLLQ
-474 IEGNDAN
+474 VEGNDAN

-543 AQGGEQTEG
+543 AQGGEQA
-552 QGGDPTAKGA
+552 AKGADGQSSELA
-562 AGQSDDQTAKAAGQD
+562 AGQSTGAGQHDDSAAKDAAGQS

-583 SDDSAATITVNLDQ
+583 ADDSAATITVNLDQ
-597 DSTWVVTGDTTV
+597 DSTWVVPGDTTV
-609 FALNAEDGAQI
+609 FALSAEDGAQI
-620 IDEDGK
+620 VDEDGK

-652 SQSVRTSEANSI
+652 SQNVTTIEANTI
-664 SASTIDR
+664 SATTIDR
-671 SDFDDYYGT
+671 DGFDDYYGT
-680 STTFGTDGLTASTP
+680 STAFGTDGLTATP
-694 TENKPDASAIESPV
+694 KTEEKPAAAEESPAE
-708 DTQPAPSTEAATETS
+708 TQPAPSTEAATETG
-723 TQQSTTPWAGAGVII
+723 TQQSSASWAVAGVII

-744 ITTYLKKRK
+744 ISTYLRKRK

>member
-16 CSTTAVSNVY
+16 CSTTTVANVY
-26 SVTSMAATA
+26 NVTAMAATA
-35 ASQTTE
+35 ASQTAE
-41 TSAAGTETNPG
+41 TSAAASDTPSGGQTKPD

-72 GNPPAKPDGDNSNP
+72 SHP
-86 QDGGGNPPSG
+86 QNGGANPPSSEG
-96 ENGKPGNPPSDGNGQ
+96 GKPGNPPSGGNDQ
-111 GGNPPSGGNGSSGD
+111 GGNPPS
-125 GSSSS
+125 
-130 GNPQDGKGNPPS
+130 
-142 DAGGKPGDG
+142 DASGKPGDG
-151 QGPQGNPPDGQPGD
+151 QSPQGNPPDGQPG
-165 GQGQPGNPPDGK
+165 GGNGQPGTPPNGQ
-177 GGPNTQSYDYTGTLS
+177 GGPNTQSYDYSGTLS

-201 VSSDNETISTSTVDE
+201 VSSDNETISTTTADE
-216 NAALAENGGTLKIT
+216 NTALVENGGTLKIT
-230 NGKLQKSGDDTNG
+230 NGKLQKSGDDTHG

-257 VGEKSKAYISN
+257 VGEKSTAYISN
-268 SALASDSEGSNAIFS
+268 SALASDSEGSNAIFA
-283 TDGATVYSEKNSITT
+283 TDGATVYSEKNNITT

-310 GGTIIADDMTIDTA
+310 GGTIIADDMTIQTA

-339 ISVTNSTLHT
+339 ISVTNSTLNT

-359 TGAIELS
+359 TGAIEVS
-366 GVSGTAEGSQIAGM
+366 GVTGTAEGSQIAGM
-380 EGLNHIKVYDSELSS
+380 EGLNYIKIYDSDLSS
-395 TITDRTASDPVAN
+395 TITDKTASDPVAN

-429 FQAVDSTLRSKIESG
+429 FQAVDSTLHSKIESG

-481 NWGRAGSNGADV
+481 NWGRAGSNGGDV
-493 SFTSLGETL
+493 TFTGLGETL

-519 SGTRYTGQILST
+519 DGTTYTGQIQST
-531 ANAGSQSAGGDA
+531 ANAGSSNADGDAKQNGDA
-543 AQGGEQTEG
+543 A
-552 QGGDPTAKGA
+552 AKGA
-562 AGQSDDQTAKAAGQD
+562 NGQRGDQTAGQGN
-577 SDADST
+577 DADST
-583 SDDSAATITVNLDQ
+583 ADDSAATITVNLDP

-620 IDEDGK
+620 VDEDGK
-626 TVTIIADG
+626 TVTIVADG

-639 GDSDLTV
+639 GDSDLTI

-652 SQSVRTSEANSI
+652 SQTVTTSDANEI
-664 SASTIDR
+664 SATTIDR
-671 SDFDDYYGT
+671 SDFDSYY
-680 STTFGTDGLTASTP
+680 GTDGLNVSTT
-694 TENKPDASAIESPV
+694 TEDKPDSSALESPA
-708 DTQPAPSTEAATETS
+708 DTQLVPSTEAAAETS
-723 TQQSTTPWAGAGVII
+723 TQQSSAPWAVAGAII
-738 LAAFAG
+738 IAALAG
-744 ITTYLKKRK
+744 ITTYLRKRK

>member
-16 CSTTAVSNVY
+16 CSTTAMSNVY

-35 ASQTTE
+35 ASQAGETT
-41 TSAAGTETNPG
+41 AASGAQTNPG
-52 GNPPSGNP
+52 GNPPSENSS
-60 GETPPAKPDGDS
+60 ETPPEKPDGDSENPPAKPDGDS
-72 GNPPAKPDGDNSNP
+72 SNP
-86 QDGGGNPPSG
+86 QNGGGNPPAG
-96 ENGKPGNPPSDGNGQ
+96 ENGK
-111 GGNPPSGGNGSSGD
+111 
-125 GSSSS
+125 
-130 GNPQDGKGNPPS
+130 
-142 DAGGKPGDG
+142 
-151 QGPQGNPPDGQPGD
+151 
-165 GQGQPGNPPDGK
+165 PGNPPDGK

-201 VSSDNETISTSTVDE
+201 VSSDNETISTSTADE
-216 NAALAENGGTLKIT
+216 NAALVENGGTLKIT

-268 SALASDSEGSNAIFS
+268 SALASDSEGSNAIFA

-339 ISVTNSTLHT
+339 ISVTNSTLNT

-359 TGAIELS
+359 TGAIEVS

-380 EGLNHIKVYDSELSS
+380 EGLNHIKIYDSELSS
-395 TITDRTASDPVAN
+395 TITDKTASDPVAN

-493 SFTSLGETL
+493 TFTGLGETL

-519 SGTRYTGQILST
+519 DGTTYTGQIQSV
-531 ANAGSQSAGGDA
+531 ANAGGQSAGGDA
-543 AQGGEQTEG
+543 G
-552 QGGDPTAKGA
+552 QHGDAAAKGA
-562 AGQSDDQTAKAAGQD
+562 DGQSSDQTAGQSTG
-577 SDADST
+577 ADSA
-583 SDDSAATITVNLDQ
+583 SDDSTATITVNLDQ

-620 IDEDGK
+620 VDEDGK

-634 TTVVK
+634 TTVVE

-646 TVTGSY
+646 TITGSY
-652 SQSVRTSEANSI
+652 SQTVTTSDANEI
-664 SASTIDR
+664 SATTIDR
-671 SDFDDYYGT
+671 DDFDSYYGT
-680 STTFGTDGLTASTP
+680 DTAFGTDGQTVSTP
-694 TENKPDASAIESPV
+694 TEDKPDDSAVESPA
-708 DTQPAPSTEAATETS
+708 DTQLVPSTEAAAETS
-723 TQQSTTPWAGAGVII
+723 TTQSTAPWAVAGAII
-738 LAAFAG
+738 IAAFAG
-744 ITTYLKKRK
+744 ITTYLRKRK